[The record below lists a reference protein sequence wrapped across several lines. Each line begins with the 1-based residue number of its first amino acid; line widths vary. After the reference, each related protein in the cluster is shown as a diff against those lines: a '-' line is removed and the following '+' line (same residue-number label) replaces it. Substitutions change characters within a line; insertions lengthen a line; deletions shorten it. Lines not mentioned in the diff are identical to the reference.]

1 MIELSILGASDSVGK
16 SCVMIHDKEGRRV
29 LLDAGI
35 QLHPRRTGLVST
47 PPEVDKYAEDTLAV
61 IISHAHIDHSAY
73 VPALYRA
80 GYDGS
85 VHMTYPTEE
94 IVNILWKDHLKI
106 EGPHHY
112 GLSHLHEALR
122 RIIPHYYRR
131 KFRVAS
137 GISVEFFDAGHIL
150 GSAGILI
157 DWEGTRIFYT
167 GDFNDVITPFH
178 DPMQYPNPDE
188 PLDVLITE
196 TTNANKKYESRDEA
210 VSGLKESLLN
220 CYSRG
225 GKAIIPSFA
234 LGRSQEIQA
243 YLSGEFDNFLN
254 KFPLYVD
261 GMILDMNAIYSRY
274 MNKKW
279 VVPRALNEFKERGY
293 RSPFEHKG
301 IHQIDEVA
309 WKGKRSFKRKRLIN
323 DEKQCII
330 LTTSGML
337 EGGPVYDYLRMGG
350 SNSTNGLYIVGY
362 QVEGTLGSD
371 IVRGESN
378 LKLDNG
384 FGKISDVTLNL
395 EVKRFHF
402 SGHSSIEG
410 LKNVVKKAN
419 PQKIYG
425 IHGEPYAQEVYAGEL
440 KKLGFDVKIMTKH
453 DILRY

>member
-1 MIELSILGASDSVGK
+1 MIEISILGASDSVGK
-16 SCVMIHDKEGRRV
+16 SCVMLYDNEDRRV
-29 LLDAGI
+29 IIDAGI

-47 PPEVDKYAEDTLAV
+47 APDVDKYAEDTTAV

-80 GYDGS
+80 GYEGS

-94 IVNILWKDHLKI
+94 LVNILWKDHLKI

-112 GLSHLHEALR
+112 GVAHLHEALR
-122 RIIPHYYRR
+122 RITPHYYQR
-131 KFRVAS
+131 KFRVAD
-137 GISVEFFDAGHIL
+137 GISVEFVNAGHIL
-150 GSAGILI
+150 GSAAILI

-167 GDFNDVITPFH
+167 GDFNDTTTPYH
-178 DPMQYPNPDE
+178 DSMQHPGPDE
-188 PLDVLITE
+188 PIDVLITE
-196 TTNANKKYESRDEA
+196 TTNANKDYKSRKSAIE
-210 VSGLKESLLN
+210 GLKKSLMN

-243 YLSGEFDNFLN
+243 YLSDEFDNFLS
-254 KFPLYVD
+254 KFPLYID

-279 VVPRALNEFKERGY
+279 ISTRALEGFKERGY
-293 RSPFEHKG
+293 RSPFEHEG
-301 IHQIDEVA
+301 IRQIDEVA
-309 WKGKRSFKRKRLIN
+309 WKGKRSHKRKKLIN
-323 DEKQCII
+323 DEKQSII
-330 LTTSGML
+330 LTTSGMM

-350 SNSTNGLYIVGY
+350 GNPINGLYVVGY

-371 IVRGESN
+371 IVRGEKN
-378 LKLDNG
+378 VKLDNG
-384 FGKISDVTLNL
+384 FGVITDVTLDL

-410 LKNVVKKAN
+410 LKKVVLNSN

-425 IHGEPYAQEVYAGEL
+425 IHGEPFAQEVYAGEM
-440 KKLGFDVKIMTKH
+440 KKLGFDVNILTKH
-453 DILRY
+453 DILSF